1 MADLVRRNSG
11 GLIISDAGPGKD
23 PASIDFSRNPLQQW
37 WEMAHLPQPIINQ
50 FHQKSHFPTQLIL
63 DELDAPAV
71 ENGQIIVRGWIVGSL
86 SFTDFQISKRESDS
100 ESAWHVQG
108 RVIKFKKE
116 AEVRKSAVPVDPV
129 ADKSDK
135 PSATEVEQ
143 QERLG
148 WAHTL
153 PAQLRRMLLSVTAP
167 TFYYSNIWFNEPN
180 FPARAGSVMRY
191 EVPSVA
197 LNSTLLVAIRS
208 QQQIEFTGGE
218 SKSVAKRLISSA
230 PWETKVVR
238 ASI

>member
-1 MADLVRRNSG
+1 MADIVRRNSG

-23 PASIDFSRNPLQQW
+23 PASIDFARNPLQQW
-37 WEMAHLPQPIINQ
+37 WEIADIPQPIINQ
-50 FHQKSHFPTQLIL
+50 FHQKSLFPTQLIL
-63 DELDAPAV
+63 EELAAPVV

-108 RVIKFKKE
+108 KVIKFKKE
-116 AEVRKSAVPVDPV
+116 AEVRKSAVPVDPKETGTK
-129 ADKSDK
+129 KSN
-135 PSATEVEQ
+135 ATEASQE
-143 QERLG
+143 ERLG
-148 WAHTL
+148 KAHTL
-153 PAQLRRMLLSVTAP
+153 PAQLRRMLLSVTTP
-167 TFYYSNIWFNEPN
+167 TFYYSAIWLNEPD

-197 LNSTLLVAIRS
+197 INSTLLVAIRS
-208 QQQIEFTGGE
+208 QQQIEFSGGE
-218 SKSVAKRLISSA
+218 SKSVANRLMSTA

>member
-1 MADLVRRNSG
+1 
-11 GLIISDAGPGKD
+11 
-23 PASIDFSRNPLQQW
+23 
-37 WEMAHLPQPIINQ
+37 
-50 FHQKSHFPTQLIL
+50 
-63 DELDAPAV
+63 
-71 ENGQIIVRGWIVGSL
+71 
-86 SFTDFQISKRESDS
+86 
-100 ESAWHVQG
+100 VQG

-116 AEVRKSAVPVDPV
+116 AEVRKSSVPVDPIETSTK
-129 ADKSDK
+129 KSN
-135 PSATEVEQ
+135 ATEVAQE
-143 QERLG
+143 ERLG

-167 TFYYSNIWFNEPN
+167 TFYYSTIWFNQPD

-191 EVPSVA
+191 EVPTVA

-208 QQQIEFTGGE
+208 QQQIEFSGGE